1 MRAVETIGRIAIPAA
16 VLDHRFVHEAQAS
29 AMLLTNKQD
38 PTSQVVGTANTRA
51 CELYGWAPNV
61 DSHDDRTGFV
71 YLCMLNPGRGTLF
84 AFEGAMGDQV
94 VEEPLEQGAVIRLND
109 FCEHWTED
117 RIREHRVA
125 AFVGSWPEPNDA
137 EALALLQAGIAALER
152 GDYYGA
158 PRVREGFRVLL
169 ADECLAANAAFDA
182 LEPMLL
188 ADAKAQGRYVETCAQ
203 CSRPAVRPDSKWPH
217 FIDQSRCRVH
227 LGERKRAARTQEM
240 AHG

>member
-1 MRAVETIGRIAIPAA
+1 MRAVQTIGRIAIPSAA
-16 VLDHRFVHEAQAS
+16 LTHRFVQEAEAC
-29 AMLLTNKQD
+29 ARLLTNKAD
-38 PTSQVVGTANTRA
+38 PTTQVVGTENTRA

-61 DSHDDRTGFV
+61 DSHADRTGFV

-94 VEEPLEQGAVIRLND
+94 VQEPLEQGAVIRLND

-137 EALALLQAGIAALER
+137 EAVALLQAGILALER

-169 ADECLAANAAFDA
+169 ADECWAADKGFDT
-182 LEPMLL
+182 LETMLL
-188 ADAKAQGRYVETCAQ
+188 ADAKAQGRYVETCAL
-203 CSRPAVRPDSKWPH
+203 CSRPAVRPDDKWPH
-217 FIDQSRCRVH
+217 FSDQSRCRVH
-227 LGERKRAARTQEM
+227 LGERKRAAAAQEV